1 MKHIKLTTQ
10 ERQELK
16 DLHKKGLAASEAD
29 KIKAILMLDDGYTA
43 KETARVLL
51 LNENTITD
59 WKNRFLNREY
69 IDNWIKAGKKGYWGK
84 LNENEKLIL
93 KEFVDA
99 ELIANCEKITKFI
112 EDNFGKTY
120 SQSGCQQLLHSLG
133 YVYKYT
139 THVPSKMDIK
149 KQEQFKRF
157 YDKLSK
163 KQLKT
168 QVLLFGDSVHPEH
181 NTSPT
186 KVWIKKGE
194 EKVIK
199 SNTGRDR
206 INISG
211 LYDVKNVDFTYTETK
226 TVNSATFIELL
237 SKVEEKYKGKRKIRI
252 ILDNSS
258 THKSAEVKEYLKK
271 HKKIELIFIPPYS
284 PNLNLIERL
293 WKYLRKKCI
302 NSVYYEKFKDFRES
316 ICNFLDNL
324 QEHAEEVRKF
334 IGTEL
339 RLMPAFA
346 S

>member
-1 MKHIKLTTQ
+1 MKQIKLTTQ

-59 WKNRFLNREY
+59 WKEKFLNRIY
-69 IDNWIKAGKKGYWGK
+69 VSDLIKAGKKGYWGK
-84 LNENEKLIL
+84 LNKNEKIILI
-93 KEFVDA
+93 KFVDA
-99 ELIANCEKITKFI
+99 ELITNCGKIIKFI
-112 EDNFGKTY
+112 EDNFNKTY

-139 THVPSKMDIK
+139 THVPSKMNAQ
-149 KQEQFKRF
+149 KQEEFKAF
-157 YDKLSK
+157 YDDLRKNLPK
-163 KQLKT
+163 NE
-168 QVLLFGDSVHPEH
+168 VLLFGDSVHPQH

-199 SNTGRDR
+199 TNSGRNR
-206 INISG
+206 LNIDG
-211 LYDVKNVDFTYTETK
+211 LYELKNADFTYTETK
-226 TVNSATFIELL
+226 TVNSKTFIELL
-237 SKVEEKYKGKRKIRI
+237 GKTEKKYINVAKINI
-252 ILDNSS
+252 IIDNSS
-258 THKSAEVKEYLKK
+258 THTSAEVEDYLKE
-271 HKKIELIFIPPYS
+271 HPKINLIFIPPYS

-302 NSVYYEKFKDFRES
+302 NSVYYEKFTEFREK
-316 ICNFLDNL
+316 ILEFLDNL
-324 QEHAEEVRKF
+324 QEHSEEVKKF

-339 RLMPAFA
+339 HLMPAFA